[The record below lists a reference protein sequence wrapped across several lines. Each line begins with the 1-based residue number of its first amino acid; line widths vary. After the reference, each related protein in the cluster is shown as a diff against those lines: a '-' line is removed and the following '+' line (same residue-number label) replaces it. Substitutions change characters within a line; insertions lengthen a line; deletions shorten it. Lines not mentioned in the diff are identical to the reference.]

1 MFLIIKSKSIGS
13 FAYYIYLESNNDF
26 LNLKLSVMI
35 KVTVFARFRTCMGDV
50 DLIDILSDIRNGKYA
65 ASVNRIRVYMD
76 KENSE
81 AADQLKKG
89 LPAVTISATYRG
101 KRLAECMTAYNPL
114 IILDFDKQKKADLPR
129 LLGLVREAAYTVAC
143 WVSPR
148 GHGLKVIVYPAVGLD
163 LTPQNHLAVY
173 NLVKDWYG
181 RLLGVEADTSGSD
194 VGRLC
199 LVSYDPQLYLSP
211 RFEPWLKGEG
221 ALPDDLPPIKAI
233 TGKDVM
239 QLISSARKR
248 TTRKFAYTEG
258 NRNNFVHLFAANCN
272 RLGVVK
278 EEVLKYACKNFADL
292 PAEECLQAVG
302 SAYTHAEEHDT
313 VKRTSRSSRG
323 DGFVVQIQ
331 EFLAAN
337 FKLRRNIVRR
347 IVEYRSLTKHDA
359 FQQVTDYWENSVWC
373 ALQKAGVFC
382 RVSDLRAVIQSDF
395 SPEYNPF
402 QSYFENLP
410 AWDGETDPI
419 GQLAATVDTTC
430 PEYWV
435 KCLKKWLVAVV
446 ACAINERKANH
457 TVLLLSGAQGL
468 GKTTWLRNL
477 VPPVLRNYVYSGN
490 LDPTAKD
497 SSLLMSDCF
506 LIILDELSGQ
516 SRVELNQLKA
526 LITKDSILE
535 RRPYARN
542 AETFVRRASFAATVN
557 DSQILTDRTGS
568 RRFLCF
574 ETLRIDY
581 TSGIDHAAIYAQA
594 LGLYK
599 QGFRYW
605 FADKDITEINE
616 NNEPFQQSSPEAEL
630 LFTYFRKP
638 VRFEVYILLSTSEI
652 MAKIAERTR
661 YSVTTMSVNQLG
673 KVLKS
678 AGFESQKRH
687 GKRLFAVI
695 ELTNDQIEARRK
707 GFGYDP
713 VDGVDNSDNKEDSG
727 GVHPDYKLPF

>member
-1 MFLIIKSKSIGS
+1 MPG
-13 FAYYIYLESNNDF
+13 
-26 LNLKLSVMI
+26 
-35 KVTVFARFRTCMGDV
+35 
-50 DLIDILSDIRNGKYA
+50 
-65 ASVNRIRVYMD
+65 
-76 KENSE
+76 
-81 AADQLKKG
+81 
-89 LPAVTISATYRG
+89 
-101 KRLAECMTAYNPL
+101 
-114 IILDFDKQKKADLPR
+114 
-129 LLGLVREAAYTVAC
+129 
-143 WVSPR
+143 
-148 GHGLKVIVYPAVGLD
+148 
-163 LTPQNHLAVY
+163 
-173 NLVKDWYG
+173 
-181 RLLGVEADTSGSD
+181 
-194 VGRLC
+194 
-199 LVSYDPQLYLSP
+199 
-211 RFEPWLKGEG
+211 
-221 ALPDDLPPIKAI
+221 DLPPIEVVI
-233 TGKDVM
+233 GKDVM
-239 QLISSARKR
+239 QLISSARKQ
-248 TTRKFAYTEG
+248 TTRKYAYAEG
-258 NRNNFVHLFAANCN
+258 NRNNYVHLFAANCN
-272 RLGVVK
+272 RLGVAK
-278 EEVLKYACKNFADL
+278 EEVVKYACKTFTDL
-292 PAEECLQAVG
+292 PAEECLQAVD
-302 SAYTHAEEHDT
+302 SAYMHTEEHGAGKT
-313 VKRTSRSSRG
+313 ALRSHRG
-323 DGFVVQIQ
+323 DSFVVQIQ
-331 EFLAAN
+331 EFLN
-337 FKLRRNIVRR
+337 RSFKLRRNIVRR

-359 FQQVTDYWENSVWC
+359 YQPVTDYWENSVWC
-373 ALQKAGVFC
+373 ALQKADVFC
-382 RVSDLRAVIQSDF
+382 RVSDLRSVIHSDF

-402 QSYFENLP
+402 RSYFENLP
-410 AWDGETDPI
+410 AWDGKTDAI
-419 GQLAATVDTTC
+419 GLLAATVDTTC
-430 PEYWV
+430 PEYWG

-446 ACAINERKANH
+446 ACAINEQKANH

-477 VPPVLRNYVYSGN
+477 VPPALRNYVYSGN

-581 TSGIDHAAIYAQA
+581 TSGIDHTAIYAQA
-594 LGLYK
+594 LALYK

-605 FADKDITEINE
+605 FADQDITEINE

-638 VRFEVYILLSTSEI
+638 VRFEAYILLSTSEI
-652 MAKIAERTR
+652 MSQIAERTR

-673 KVLKS
+673 KVLKG

-713 VDGVDNSDNKEDSG
+713 VDGEEPPDGEDNNGEE
-727 GVHPDYKLPF
+727 PPEPTLPF

>member
-1 MFLIIKSKSIGS
+1 
-13 FAYYIYLESNNDF
+13 
-26 LNLKLSVMI
+26 MI
-35 KVTVFARFRTCMGDV
+35 KVSVFARFKTCMGDV
-50 DLIDILSDIRNGKYA
+50 NLIDVLFDIRNGKYA

-76 KENSE
+76 KDNPE
-81 AADQLKKG
+81 AAGNLKKA
-89 LPAVTISATYRG
+89 LPAITISATYRG
-101 KRLAECMTAYNPL
+101 QRLEQYMTAYNPL
-114 IILDFDKQKKADLPR
+114 IILDFDELKKEELPH
-129 LLGLVREAAYTVAC
+129 LLALVREAAYTVAC
-143 WVSPR
+143 WISPR
-148 GHGLKVIVYPAVGLD
+148 GHGIKVIVYPVVGLE
-163 LTPQNHLAVY
+163 LVAQNHPAIY
-173 NLVKDWYG
+173 KLVKDWYQ
-181 RLLGVEADTSGSD
+181 RLLGIEADTSGSD
-194 VGRLC
+194 AGRLC
-199 LVSYDPQLYLSP
+199 IVSYDPQLYISP
-211 RFEPWLKGEG
+211 RFENWLRGEG
-221 ALPDDLPPIKAI
+221 ALPGGLPPIKAVI
-233 TGKDVM
+233 GKDIM
-239 QLISSARKR
+239 QLISSARKQ
-248 TTRKFAYTEG
+248 TTRKFAYAEG
-258 NRNNFVHLFAANCN
+258 NRNNYVHLFAANCN
-272 RLGVVK
+272 RLGVAK
-278 EEVLKYACKNFADL
+278 EEVVKYACKTFADL
-292 PAEECLQAVG
+292 PGEECLQAVD
-302 SAYTHAEEHDT
+302 SAYMHTEEHGAG
-313 VKRTSRSSRG
+313 KTSLRVHRG
-323 DGFVVQIQ
+323 DSFVVQIQ
-331 EFLAAN
+331 EFLTGS

-347 IVEYRSLTKHDA
+347 TVEYRSLTKHDA
-359 FQQVTDYWENSVWC
+359 YQSVTDYWENSVWC

-382 RVSDLRAVIQSDF
+382 RVSDLRSVIHSDF

-402 QSYFENLP
+402 RSYFENLP
-410 AWDGETDPI
+410 AWDGKTDPI

-430 PEYWV
+430 PEYWGR
-435 KCLKKWLVAVV
+435 CLKKWLVAVV
-446 ACAINERKANH
+446 ACAIDERKANH

-477 VPPVLRNYVYSGN
+477 VPPVFRNYVYSGN

-581 TSGIDHAAIYAQA
+581 TSAIDHAAIYAQA
-594 LGLYK
+594 LALYK

-638 VRFEVYILLSTSEI
+638 VRFEVYILLSSSEI
-652 MAKIAERTR
+652 MSKIAERTR

-678 AGFESQKRH
+678 TGFESQKRH

-713 VDGVDNSDNKEDSG
+713 VDGDEVVDSESDNEDD
-727 GVHPDYKLPF
+727 PPEPKLPF

>member
-1 MFLIIKSKSIGS
+1 
-13 FAYYIYLESNNDF
+13 
-26 LNLKLSVMI
+26 MI
-35 KVTVFARFRTCMGDV
+35 KVTMFARFKTCVGDV
-50 DLIDILSDIRNGKYA
+50 NLIDVLSDIRNGKYA

-76 KENSE
+76 KENPE
-81 AADQLKKG
+81 AADMLKRE
-89 LPAVTISATYRG
+89 LPAITISATYRE
-101 KRLAECMTAYNPL
+101 KRLAECMTVYNPL
-114 IILDFDKQKKADLPR
+114 IILDFDKLKKEELPH
-129 LLGLVREAAYTVAC
+129 LLALVREAAYTVAC
-143 WVSPR
+143 WISPR
-148 GHGLKVIVYPAVGLD
+148 GHGIKVIVYPVVGFELI
-163 LTPQNHLAVY
+163 PQKHSAVY
-173 NLVKDWYG
+173 KLVKDWYQ

-194 VGRLC
+194 AGRLC

-211 RFEPWLKGEG
+211 RFEPWLRGEG
-221 ALPDDLPPIKAI
+221 ALPGDLPPIKAI
-233 TGKDVM
+233 IGKEIM

-248 TTRKFAYTEG
+248 TTRKFAYAEG

-272 RLGVVK
+272 RLGVAK
-278 EEVLKYACKNFADL
+278 EEVVKYACKTFTDL
-292 PAEECLQAVG
+292 PAEECLQAID
-302 SAYTHAEEHDT
+302 SAFTHTEEFGA
-313 VKRTSRSSRG
+313 VKMTPRSSRG

-331 EFLAAN
+331 EFLSKN

-347 IVEYRSLTKHDA
+347 MIEYRSLTKHDA
-359 FQQVTDYWENSVWC
+359 YQPVTDYWENSVWC

-402 QSYFENLP
+402 RSYFENLP

-419 GQLAATVDTTC
+419 AQLASTVDTTC
-430 PEYWV
+430 PDYWV

-477 VPPVLRNYVYSGN
+477 VPPALRNYVYSGN

-542 AETFVRRASFAATVN
+542 AESFVRRASFAATVN

-581 TSGIDHAAIYAQA
+581 TSEIDHAAIYAQA

-638 VRFEVYILLSTSEI
+638 VRFEVYVLLSASEI
-652 MAKIAERTR
+652 MAQIAERTR
-661 YSVTTMSVNQLG
+661 YSMTTMGVNQLG

-687 GKRLFAVI
+687 GKRLFAVVV
-695 ELTNDQIEARRK
+695 LTNDQVEARRK

-713 VDGVDNSDNKEDSG
+713 VDGSEDSDNKDNNDDIP
-727 GVHPDYKLPF
+727 PDYKLPF